1 MFVQLTY
8 GDAPPGTLC
17 CACVF
22 LAGEQEPKTPNV
34 GVLGLLMQQ
43 QQIPER
49 GLVVLVKKRYLSFSK
64 FYSAPPKVAFPIKQT
79 QMSYH
84 R

>member
-8 GDAPPGTLC
+8 GDGSPGTLC
-17 CACVF
+17 CACIIF
-22 LAGEQEPKTPNV
+22 TGEQEPQTQNV

-43 QQIPER
+43 QQILEQC
-49 GLVVLVKKRYLSFSK
+49 LMVLVKKEYLSFSK
-64 FYSAPPKVAFPIKQT
+64 FYSAPPKVAFLIKQT